1 MSRHAHDLDAL
12 IRSAR
17 AERPANRWE
26 KQQTL
31 FRRFGL
37 GGGAA
42 LLVTRLAQAFDPLV
56 RAPRLTLGV
65 VGLAA
70 ATTVAGLVFSSTP
83 NRVESDHREE
93 VVAPHAVSPAPIAVE
108 QPSAPAEPP
117 IPTMSVTA
125 LPAVP
130 QRVQAPPPTA
140 RSSSGATPHEEE
152 EDDLAKEA
160 ASLSRIRVRLAA
172 GDFSSALAGVREHR
186 AAFRRGLLE
195 QEVSVVELEAHQGLG
210 NDATA
215 CSLGRAFLEAHPSS
229 AHRKRV
235 MNLMRSCNP

>member
-1 MSRHAHDLDAL
+1 MSRHVQDLEAL

-17 AERPANRWE
+17 AERPAHRWE

-42 LLVTRLAQAFDPLV
+42 LLATRLEQAFVPLV

-70 ATTVAGLVFSSTP
+70 VSTVAGLVFSSTP
-83 NRVESDHREE
+83 SGVENDHRGD
-93 VVAPHAVSPAPIAVE
+93 VVAPLAVSLTPIAVE

-125 LPAVP
+125 LPSVP
-130 QRVQAPPPTA
+130 QRVQAPPPAA
-140 RSSSGATPHEEE
+140 RSSSGATPREEE

-160 ASLSRIRVRLAA
+160 ASLSRIRARLAA
-172 GDFSSALAGVREHR
+172 RDFSSALAGVREHR
-186 AAFRRGLLE
+186 AAFRRRLLE
-195 QEVSVVELEAHQGLG
+195 QEVSVVEVEAHQGLG

-215 CSLGRAFLEAHPSS
+215 CSLGRAFLDAHPSS

-235 MNLMRSCNP
+235 MNLVRSCNP